1 MNVTFKHCADG
12 QSLHVTTTL
21 HCHML
26 KPIFVFIN
34 IWRTTQTICHYL
46 NSVEWMASNHR
57 ANATKSTANKILHW
71 ARAFRHFSF
80 PIRTDFLSI
89 RNIYEL
95 IQYFCCARQYRLCTV
110 RRSVEITFGL
120 QSVEHRRGPYIYIYW
135 QSSTSWPL
143 VTRPIKHNIRSM
155 KLKKN
160 HWLYGA
166 WFVRLQM
173 IFFNDKTQQKSK

>member
-12 QSLHVTTTL
+12 QSLHVANTP

-26 KPIFVFIN
+26 EPIFVFIN

-120 QSVEHRRGPYIYIYW
+120 QSVEHRRGPYIYIY
-135 QSSTSWPL
+135 
-143 VTRPIKHNIRSM
+143 
-155 KLKKN
+155 
-160 HWLYGA
+160 
-166 WFVRLQM
+166 
-173 IFFNDKTQQKSK
+173 